1 MTTQAIVTNFVL
13 QGDFYGQS
21 YNGIQNVA
29 HKIGFLNAPRSAKKI
44 KDLSSIK
51 CHKGDEGHLGRKVFI
66 VSSVGHT
73 IKGAT

>member
-1 MTTQAIVTNFVL
+1 M
-13 QGDFYGQS
+13 
-21 YNGIQNVA
+21 A